1 MPVERWNEAARFPAF
16 RSLDAS
22 DLPAMPSVNRRPLM
36 RFEGCEYVD
45 RRENVVAFGN
55 SGTRKTHVALCLG
68 LASCQKELRFEG
80 IGGSGFQA
88 PRLGTCSHPQDPS
101 LQGPSLILPI

>member
-1 MPVERWNEAARFPAF
+1 MPVERWNEAARFPAS

-45 RRENVVAFGN
+45 RRENVVTFGN
-55 SGTRKTHVALCLG
+55 SGARRTHVAL
-68 LASCQKELRFEG
+68 
-80 IGGSGFQA
+80 
-88 PRLGTCSHPQDPS
+88 
-101 LQGPSLILPI
+101 